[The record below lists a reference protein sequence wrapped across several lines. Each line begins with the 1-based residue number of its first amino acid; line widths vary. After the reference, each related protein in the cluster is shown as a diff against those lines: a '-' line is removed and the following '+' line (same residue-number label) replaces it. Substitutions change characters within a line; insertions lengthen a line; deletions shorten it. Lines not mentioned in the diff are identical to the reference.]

1 MAQVVPNYAGQKAV
15 GALQIDMTAIYQA
28 GQAIFSYTGQST
40 DPYYV
45 NGLAT
50 MKEILSF
57 LPTDIAALQAQIPT
71 SAEVD
76 THTES
81 HTK

>member
-45 NGLAT
+45 NGLAI
-50 MKEILSF
+50 MNQILAL
-57 LPTDIAALQAQIPT
+57 LPTDIATLQAQVPT

-76 THTES
+76 TNAETQ
-81 HTK
+81 

>member
-40 DPYYV
+40 DAYYV

-50 MKEILSF
+50 MNQILAL
-57 LPTDIAALQAQIPT
+57 LPTDIATLQAQVPT

-76 THTES
+76 TNAETQ
-81 HTK
+81 